1 MRALTR
7 LYDTLIIGF
16 AVFGAAT
23 LAASTILIVVDVGL
37 RNLGLPPVR
46 AASALV
52 EYAMLAATA
61 GGAPWLV
68 RRKGHVA
75 VDSLIDQFPPAFY
88 RAFVVGGILLSIGVC
103 AFLGWR
109 AAMLAA
115 DAIARGSVDIR
126 SINIPGWV
134 AYALLSAGLIL
145 CATEFLRLLILRGGA
160 VEAQHGN
167 GA

>member
-1 MRALTR
+1 MRPLIR
-7 LYDTLIIGF
+7 LYDLLILGF
-16 AVFGAAT
+16 AGFGALS
-23 LAASTILIVVDVGL
+23 LAASAILIVADVVL
-37 RNLGLPPVR
+37 RNLGLSPLQ

-61 GGAPWLV
+61 GGSPWLV

-75 VDSLIDQFPPAFY
+75 VDSLIDQLPRSAY
-88 RAFVVGGILLSIGVC
+88 RAIVVAGMVLSIFVC

-115 DAIARGSVDIR
+115 DAIARGAVDMR
-126 SINIPGWV
+126 SINVPGWI

-145 CATEFLRLLILRGGA
+145 CASEFLRLLILRGGQ
-160 VEAQHGN
+160 VEAQHGG